1 MNKFIALLIAVSAS
15 FSLFSQLDTSFWF
28 VAPEVAQGHGDRPI
42 VFRFATLNDPAIIV
56 VSQPA
61 NPTFPIQTFNLAA
74 NSSQNLDLTTW
85 IDMIENKP
93 ANSILNYGFKI
104 SASVPI
110 MAYYEVTPSCNCNP
124 DIFSLKGKNALG
136 TSFFTPFQNFLSNAS
151 YARSAFN
158 IVATEDNTTI
168 TILPTQNIVGHAANV
183 PFTIILNKGQTY
195 CAEASSTAANLHLS
209 GSAIVSDKPISVT
222 LSDDT
227 AQGTPYGGC
236 ADLMGDQ
243 LIPISILGN
252 EYIALKGYLNGPDKV
267 YILGVTNG
275 TQISIDGNVVTTIN
289 TAQTYVHTLSNP
301 AVYIESS
308 EPVYVLHQSGF
319 GCEVGEAILPPIVCT
334 GSNTV
339 AFVRSTNE
347 FFAINLLVPTGGE
360 TTFSLNGNP
369 TSINPASFNFVPGT
383 SNTWKYAQIDASAL
397 VAVQQGARIENS
409 ASKFHMGLIH
419 GGASSGCRYG
429 YFSDFASFRYE
440 IQLDGDTYCVGETIN
455 LQTPS
460 LPGATYEWSGPNGFS
475 AVGESISIPN
485 SQSIQSGQYVVSGN
499 FPDACELIADS
510 VMITVIDFPVT
521 PQIYSNGPVCEND
534 SLLFWNQVSSPLE
547 FTWTDVSGNVLM
559 NNDTITIYP
568 AQSGQYSIQLT
579 SNLGACVS
587 PIASLVGQI
596 YENPVVSY
604 SGEIEVCGNMV
615 DFSAAISADPQDP
628 IAQTEWYT
636 FPSLN
641 VIGTG
646 TIFQDV
652 SASGTPSVSD
662 NYLVRVVSANGC
674 ADSALFSVLF
684 HPVPLVDF
692 SWVDLCNGS
701 TIDFEN
707 NSSWSGSP
715 NPNDQLSYT
724 WNYGLN
730 TSSSNFEEQ
739 HSFGSFGTF
748 PVELVAVSSNGC
760 QDSLTQNVTVFAV
773 PTVSFLID
781 DGCGSTFFDTNLGIG
796 NLTIDSVHWFSNTLF
811 STNQPSFEQTFNSPG
826 QFNGIY
832 SIFASNNCVFDFPFV
847 FEIIE
852 TISLENLVLPNVITA
867 NGDGVNDAFIVNPL
881 FENCHTYQLDFVDR
895 WGMNVF
901 EMYNDSTPFIGND
914 KNGSSLTEGVY
925 FYILTSDEGKKHG
938 MVTLIK

>member
-1 MNKFIALLIAVSAS
+1 
-15 FSLFSQLDTSFWF
+15 
-28 VAPEVAQGHGDRPI
+28 
-42 VFRFATLNDPAIIV
+42 
-56 VSQPA
+56 
-61 NPTFPIQTFNLAA
+61 
-74 NSSQNLDLTTW
+74 
-85 IDMIENKP
+85 
-93 ANSILNYGFKI
+93 
-104 SASVPI
+104 
-110 MAYYEVTPSCNCNP
+110 
-124 DIFSLKGKNALG
+124 
-136 TSFFTPFQNFLSNAS
+136 
-151 YARSAFN
+151 
-158 IVATEDNTTI
+158 
-168 TILPTQNIVGHAANV
+168 
-183 PFTIILNKGQTY
+183 
-195 CAEASSTAANLHLS
+195 LS

-275 TQISIDGNVVTTIN
+275 TQISIDGNLVTTIN

-485 SQSIQSGQYVVSGN
+485 SQIAQSGQYLVSGN

-510 VMITVIDFPVT
+510 VIITVIDFPVT

-547 FTWTDVSGNVLM
+547 FTWTDVAGNVLM

-587 PIASLVGQI
+587 PIASSVGLI
-596 YENPVVSY
+596 FENPTVSY
-604 SGEIEVCGNMV
+604 SGEVEVCGNMV
-615 DFSAAISADPQDP
+615 DFSAAISAYPQDP
-628 IAQTEWYT
+628 ITQTEWYSL
-636 FPSLN
+636 PSMNL
-641 VIGTG
+641 IGTG
-646 TIFQDV
+646 TVFQDV

-662 NYLVRVVSANGC
+662 NYIVRVASANGC
-674 ADSALFSVLF
+674 VDSALFSVLF
-684 HPVPLVDF
+684 HSVPLVDF
-692 SWVDLCNGS
+692 SWVDMCNGS

-707 NSSWSGSP
+707 NSSWLGSP

-730 TSSSNFEEQ
+730 ISSSNIEEE
-739 HSFGSFGTF
+739 HSFGNFGTF
-748 PVELVAVSSNGC
+748 PVELVAESSNGC

-796 NLTIDSVHWFSNTLF
+796 NLIIDSVHWFSNALF

-826 QFNGIY
+826 QFSGIY

-867 NGDGVNDAFIVNPL
+867 NGDGVNDAFSVNPL
-881 FENCHTYQLDFVDR
+881 FENCHIYQLDFVDR

-901 EMYNDSTPFIGND
+901 EMYNDSAPFIGND
-914 KNGSSLTEGVY
+914 KNGTSLTEGVY